1 MRNNHADAQREA
13 RPEQSPSTAQRAGV
27 AKRAESEVA
36 IIELCTVERFWRNR
50 LFARIRHQLSWFRR
64 SSAILTRAHARLIR
78 WTGGRI
84 GRSFVFTGGM
94 PILVL
99 TTVGRK
105 TGKRRSTPLAFLRW
119 DDAFA
124 VMASNA
130 GSDRLP
136 AWWLNLQAEPT
147 AEILA
152 ERTRYTVMAR
162 RADPQENEAVWN
174 TIAGL
179 NPGFDEYRRLTDRQ
193 IPVVLLEPQRQDT

>member
-1 MRNNHADAQREA
+1 MQLH
-13 RPEQSPSTAQRAGV
+13 PF
-27 AKRAESEVA
+27 
-36 IIELCTVERFWRNR
+36 ERFWRNR
-50 LFARIRHQLSWFRR
+50 LFARVRHHLARFRR
-64 SSAILTRAHARLIR
+64 SSGVLTRAHATLIR

-84 GRSFVFTGGM
+84 RRSFVFTGGM

-119 DDAFA
+119 GDAFA

-136 AWWLNLQAEPT
+136 AWWLNLLADPA

-152 ERTRYTVMAR
+152 DRNRYQVTAR
-162 RADPQENEAVWN
+162 RADPEEDEAIWGTV
-174 TIAGL
+174 TGL
-179 NPGFDEYRRLTDRQ
+179 NPGFDEYRRLTERR
-193 IPVVLLEPQRQDT
+193 IPVVLLELRHP